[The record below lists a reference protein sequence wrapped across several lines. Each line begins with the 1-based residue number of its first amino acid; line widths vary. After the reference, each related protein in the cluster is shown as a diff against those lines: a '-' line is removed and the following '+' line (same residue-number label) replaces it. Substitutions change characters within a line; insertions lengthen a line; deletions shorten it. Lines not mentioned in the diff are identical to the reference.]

1 VDAAALWKRIALKAA
16 LSPVTFA
23 TWAGTA
29 GAAVWLHSPWPL
41 PVGAGLSLAWILVG
55 SRSAR
60 YRDAVLADL
69 RKEREAQAAAERAL
83 AIQQVGTQ
91 LDEPPLRG
99 WIQSGL
105 LPDYLQIYRRLSE
118 IRDRVARIAHERAQ
132 VEAVG
137 REELIE
143 RLDAMLGSYLQ
154 FVRERISYLQIL
166 NNIRVGGDAD
176 GVSPAPPASPIPG
189 WATPAPPPAGF
200 EAGRRQK
207 VGTVPP
213 AAGAARPAAPGSEPP
228 GMPSFERRL
237 AEVEGKIARL
247 RELAEQEPSTA
258 KTREWHIGILEKQ
271 RDLLRECRER
281 DQHVVAQLGVFTDV
295 FEVILARVSA
305 TQFSPGEIVSSI
317 APVVEQIEATER
329 FIESL
334 RPAMDELM
342 GTVRSDPS
350 PSVPLPRMREG

>member
-1 VDAAALWKRIALKAA
+1 MDAAALWKRIALKAA
-16 LSPVTFA
+16 LSPVTLV

-41 PVGAGLSLAWILVG
+41 PVGAGLSLLWILVG

-60 YRDAVLADL
+60 YRDAVLEDV
-69 RKEREAQAAAERAL
+69 RKEREAQAAAARAR
-83 AIQQVGTQ
+83 AVQEVGIQ

-99 WIQSGL
+99 WIQSGM
-105 LPDYLQIYRRLSE
+105 LPDYLRIFRRLSE
-118 IRDRVARIAHERAQ
+118 IRDRVARIARERAQ

-137 REELIE
+137 REEMIQQ
-143 RLDAMLGSYLQ
+143 LDAMLGSYLQ
-154 FVRERISYLQIL
+154 FVRERINYLQIL
-166 NNIRVGGDAD
+166 NNVRVGGDAD
-176 GVSPAPPASPIPG
+176 GVGPAPPASSIPG

-200 EAGRRQK
+200 EAGRWQK

-213 AAGAARPAAPGSEPP
+213 AGGVARPAAPDVESP

-237 AEVEGKIARL
+237 TEVEGKIARL
-247 RELAEQEPSTA
+247 RELAAQEPSTA

-295 FEVILARVSA
+295 FEVILGRVSA

-317 APVVEQIEATER
+317 APVVEQIEETER

-342 GTVRSDPS
+342 D
-350 PSVPLPRMREG
+350 SVGSIEGAAPPRIEIRG

>member
-1 VDAAALWKRIALKAA
+1 VDAADLWKRIALKAA
-16 LSPVTFA
+16 LSPVVLA

-29 GAAVWLHSPWPL
+29 GAAVWLQSPWPL
-41 PVGAGLSLAWILVG
+41 PVGAGLSLVWILVG

-60 YRDAVLADL
+60 YRDAVLADV
-69 RKEREAQAAAERAL
+69 RKEREAKVAAERAL
-83 AIQQVGTQ
+83 AVQQVGTQ

-118 IRDRVARIAHERAQ
+118 IRDRVARIARERSQ
-132 VEAVG
+132 VEAVS
-137 REELIE
+137 REEMIE
-143 RLDAMLGSYLQ
+143 QLDAMLGSYLQ
-154 FVRERISYLQIL
+154 FVRERINYLQIL
-166 NNIRVGGDAD
+166 NNVRVGGDAD
-176 GVSPAPPASPIPG
+176 GVSPAPSASSSSIPG
-189 WATPAPPPAGF
+189 WATPAPPAGF
-200 EAGRRQK
+200 EAGRWQR
-207 VGTVPP
+207 VGTAPP
-213 AAGAARPAAPGSEPP
+213 AAGVVRPAAPESEPR
-228 GMPSFERRL
+228 GLPSFEQRL

-247 RELAEQEPSTA
+247 RELAAQEPSTA

-295 FEVILARVSA
+295 FEVILGRVSA

-317 APVVEQIEATER
+317 APVVEQIEETER
-329 FIESL
+329 FIETL

-342 GTVRSDPS
+342 GTVGR
-350 PSVPLPRMREG
+350 V